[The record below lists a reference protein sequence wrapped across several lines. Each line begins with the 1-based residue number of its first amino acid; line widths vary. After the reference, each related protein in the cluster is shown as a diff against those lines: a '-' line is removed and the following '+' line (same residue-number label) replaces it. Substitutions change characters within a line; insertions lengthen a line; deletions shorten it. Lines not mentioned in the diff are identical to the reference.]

1 MDSSVKLVLSFSA
14 GLVLL
19 IATLFTVGCET
30 IEPGWVGVKVNYW
43 GGDKGTPSSLLRGRV
58 PYNKWTTRI
67 YEFPTFT
74 QNVVWTEDINE
85 GSPTDEA
92 ISFNSSEGEILKA
105 DVALSYS
112 IKEEFIPTIFQE
124 LRQDAKYITHYYM
137 RSKVRDCITRHA
149 GKYKAIEMLGEK
161 REQLLIEVLNDLK
174 EELEPKGFTFD
185 MLAFVG
191 KIQVSERVKQ
201 SISAT
206 IESSQKAIEAQNK
219 VKQIEAEANQAVAKA
234 KGEAEATLARANA
247 EAEANTAITKSLSPE
262 LLSYKA
268 MDKWD
273 GKLPMVSGG
282 GATPFIQ
289 LPNIKVKNA
298 EAE

>member
-1 MDSSVKLVLSFSA
+1 MNQFKLAVGGVVLFF
-14 GLVLL
+14 VFCMLL
-19 IATLFTVGCET
+19 MSVGCET

-43 GGDKGTPSSLLRGRV
+43 GGDKGTASELLRGRI

-92 ISFNSSEGEILKA
+92 ISFNSSEGEVLKA

-112 IKEEFIPTIFQE
+112 IEEKFIPTIFQE
-124 LRQDAKYITHYYM
+124 LRQDSTYITHYYM
-137 RSKVRDCITRHA
+137 RSKVRDAITRHA
-149 GKYKAIEMLGEK
+149 GKYKAVEMLGEK
-161 REQLLIEVLNDLK
+161 RELLLNEVLQDLR
-174 EELEPKGFTFD
+174 EELGPRGFTFD

-191 KIQVSERVKQ
+191 KIQVSEKVKD

-206 IESSQKAIEAQNK
+206 IESSQRAIEAANK
-219 VKQIEAEANQAVAKA
+219 VKQIEAEAAQAIAKA
-234 KGEAEATLARANA
+234 KGEAESILEKARA
-247 EAEANTAITKSLSPE
+247 EAQANETITKSLSPE

-268 MDKWD
+268 MEKWD
-273 GKLPMVSGG
+273 GKLPMVSGSNG
-282 GATPFIQ
+282 TPFIQ
-289 LPNIKVKNA
+289 LPVKDK
-298 EAE
+298 